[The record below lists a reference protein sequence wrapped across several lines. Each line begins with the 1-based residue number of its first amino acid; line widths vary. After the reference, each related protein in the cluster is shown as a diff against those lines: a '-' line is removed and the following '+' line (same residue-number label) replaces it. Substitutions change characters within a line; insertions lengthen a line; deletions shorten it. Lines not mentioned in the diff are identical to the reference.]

1 MDSTNLTPEQE
12 RAFKGF
18 NPVPTQIYLEKQPNL
33 TLFSKPKIIPL
44 KSPNLQMIEKLE
56 NGALAQENDIEVP
69 DVFTVK

>member
-1 MDSTNLTPEQE
+1 MTEQNE
-12 RAFKGF
+12 EEAKVLKGF

-56 NGALAQENDIEVP
+56 NGAIAQETEIDVP
-69 DVFTVK
+69 DVFTLK

>member
-1 MDSTNLTPEQE
+1 MSNSLTEEQE
-12 RAFKGF
+12 KALRGF

-56 NGALAQENDIEVP
+56 NGALAQEEEIDVP
-69 DVFTVK
+69 DVFTIK